1 MFVHPSGCRDGRK
14 DAIGGVFPHGCSG
27 SKMIFEI
34 DWAGLFGVHIPI
46 AELVIRGTAMYFF
59 LFLLFRFVLRRDVGA
74 VGIADILLLVL
85 IADAAQNAMA
95 GQYNSISEG
104 FILVST
110 IIGWNLLLDWLAFRF
125 PNFAKFAQP
134 STLQLIRH
142 GRVVHRNLVQE
153 MLTMDDLMSKLREQ
167 GVERLDQV
175 KHAYMESDGTIS
187 VIKRTARDI

>member
-1 MFVHPSGCRDGRK
+1 
-14 DAIGGVFPHGCSG
+14 
-27 SKMIFEI
+27 MISEI

-59 LFLLFRFVLRRDVGA
+59 LFLLFRFVLRRDIGA

-95 GQYNSISEG
+95 GEYKSISEG

-110 IIGWNLLLDWLAFRF
+110 IIAWNLVLDWLAFRF
-125 PNFAKFAQP
+125 PTFAKFAQP

-142 GRVVHRNLVQE
+142 GRVLHRNLMQE
-153 MLTMDDLMSKLREQ
+153 MLTMEDLMSKLREQ
-167 GVERLDQV
+167 GVESLDQV
-175 KHAYMESDGTIS
+175 KHAYMESDGAIS